1 MLTTDAVSPHGKKSL
16 YGAGL
21 RAIARD
27 YYVVKTL
34 CKRLAAVELELYRAR
49 RLCRRWAQA
58 LASDSEHMARCSHR
72 NGGAGTSHGMK
83 AATPCPYREALQL
96 LFREVVDRATAS
108 ESLDEIERVGANATC
123 LGILQGAEPNWK
135 TSKGYGRESSAPRRF
150 FKPYAAR
157 QASPMKDGTRI
168 TTSADDSKPLGV
180 PVTQTASQPISR
192 SVWNTEPVAS
202 ALSSARNENA
212 ATRCPTSRRC
222 VAENQGSRDTVS
234 TLDAHPDKD
243 AIQPVTS
250 SESETRTRN
259 QHLVDALL
267 ETQEDV
273 LVGCVE
279 QERLQTQLS
288 LLRGVMAELQ
298 LLLEECPCE
307 AFNGDVAPVQLD
319 DALDAALRSSWESSE
334 AHKLSYDDGNETDDD
349 LHAVVESDTD
359 HCSHRG
365 QYGCP

>member
-1 MLTTDAVSPHGKKSL
+1 MLTTDAVSPRGKKNL
-16 YGAGL
+16 YGTGL

-34 CKRLAAVELELYRAR
+34 CKRLAAVELELHRAR
-49 RLCRRWAQA
+49 RLCRSWAQA
-58 LASDSEHMARCSHR
+58 LASDSEHTTRCSHR
-72 NGGAGTSHGMK
+72 NRGAGTSHGMNE
-83 AATPCPYREALQL
+83 ATSCPYREALQV
-96 LFREVVDRATAS
+96 LFREVVDRATAF

-135 TSKGYGRESSAPRRF
+135 ASKGYGRESSAPRRF
-150 FKPYAAR
+150 FKPYGVR
-157 QASPMKDGTRI
+157 QAPPMKDEKRT
-168 TTSADDSKPLGV
+168 TTSAGDSKPVGA
-180 PVTQTASQPISR
+180 PMTQAAPQSTSG
-192 SVWNTEPVAS
+192 SVWNIEPVAL
-202 ALSSARNENA
+202 ALSSTRNENA
-212 ATRCPTSRRC
+212 ATQCPSSRLC
-222 VAENQGSRDTVS
+222 VAENQGSRNTVL

-250 SESETRTRN
+250 SESVTRTRN

-267 ETQEDV
+267 ETQEDA

-319 DALDAALRSSWESSE
+319 DALEAALRSSWDSSE
-334 AHKLSYDDGNETDDD
+334 AHKLSFDDGNETDDD
-349 LHAVVESDTD
+349 LHALIESDTG